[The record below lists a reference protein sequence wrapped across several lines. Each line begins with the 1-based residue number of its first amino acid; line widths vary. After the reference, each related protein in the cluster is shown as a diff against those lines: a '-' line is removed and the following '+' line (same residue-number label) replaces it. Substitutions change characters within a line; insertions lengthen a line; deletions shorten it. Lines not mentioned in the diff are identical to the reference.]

1 MTSPCPQTIRVR
13 IQSAAAR
20 IPRPYSVRGR
30 GQSATALR
38 PANARV
44 TVTSHPRCGRFIS
57 RYFPRMSAFDPND
70 VRKAV
75 SEFTPRHQQ
84 KFENLLPAK
93 DVIVELRQRQASY
106 RAIAELLTQHC
117 LPAGKT
123 AIANFCHEVL
133 GESMRPHRRTP
144 RKRPAVVEPQGESKF
159 VLPVPTAA
167 APGEAPN
174 PEAGAD
180 RPRGPRIAQIRK
192 LTPQNNEK
200 TDSHP

>member
-1 MTSPCPQTIRVR
+1 
-13 IQSAAAR
+13 
-20 IPRPYSVRGR
+20 
-30 GQSATALR
+30 
-38 PANARV
+38 
-44 TVTSHPRCGRFIS
+44 
-57 RYFPRMSAFDPND
+57 MSAFDPNN

-144 RKRPAVVEPQGESKF
+144 RKRPASVEPQGESKF
-159 VLPVPTAA
+159 VLTVPTAT

-174 PEAGAD
+174 PEAAAD